1 MQTYM
6 HIQTDR
12 QRDRQARWGP
22 GRGPGPRPQP
32 SQPGRQTDRQAD
44 KQTDKQTVH
53 TLQYITLHSIP
64 FHCAALHYTHG
75 VHLPWGIFL
84 ECAQPLVT
92 SPALA
97 QIWVGGCG
105 PCRFN
110 TVRLEIGEAV
120 AASVGNDFGAPIID
134 VLDVLGLLIGCGCWP
149 VHRLRGT
156 LWLLRVQVGLHGY
169 EVLPTGHLSSMGIS
183 AHAFRNFN
191 APIAAAGIGFL
202 QGLSRRHLFVCSSN
216 QPFPRQL
223 AETSR
228 ILSPTLTRALT
239 VMQGLCII

>member
-32 SQPGRQTDRQAD
+32 SQAGRQAGRQTNR
-44 KQTDKQTVH
+44 QTDSTYITIH
-53 TLQYITLHSIP
+53 YTTFHSIPLRCITLHTWCAPSLGHFFGMRTTFGDIPCPCPDLGGWVWTLSIQ
-64 FHCAALHYTHG
+64 HCPSGDRGGGSGIGWQWLRCADHRCVGRVRFANRVWVLTRAPASRHTLAA
-75 VHLPWGIFL
+75 
-84 ECAQPLVT
+84 AR
-92 SPALA
+92 SS
-97 QIWVGGCG
+97 G
-105 PCRFN
+105 P
-110 TVRLEIGEAV
+110 
-120 AASVGNDFGAPIID
+120 P
-134 VLDVLGLLIGCGCWP
+134 
-149 VHRLRGT
+149 RLRST
-156 LWLLRVQVGLHGY
+156 SDWAPFVHGDFR
-169 EVLPTGHLSSMGIS
+169 PW
-183 AHAFRNFN
+183 FRNFN